1 MTIVVL
7 IGLVWL
13 ALIVLALALAR
24 SAAHADG
31 EDRRRIAEA
40 AKREPVAPARGGRS
54 RFRRDRDRAGRA
66 AALDSAVH
74 RAVLLDPDYRD
85 AAIAAVA
92 TAPDGE
98 DGLTLVA
105 DLGRRRC

>member
-1 MTIVVL
+1 MATRGYFAHVSP
-7 IGLVWL
+7 GGATLVDRLQRTRYVSPRCRWD
-13 ALIVLALALAR
+13 VGEALAWGTGSLATP
-24 SAAHADG
+24 AARVQAWM
-31 EDRRRIAEA
+31 
-40 AKREPVAPARGGRS
+40 
-54 RFRRDRDRAGRA
+54 
-66 AALDSAVH
+66 DSAEH

-85 AAIAAVA
+85 AGIAAVA